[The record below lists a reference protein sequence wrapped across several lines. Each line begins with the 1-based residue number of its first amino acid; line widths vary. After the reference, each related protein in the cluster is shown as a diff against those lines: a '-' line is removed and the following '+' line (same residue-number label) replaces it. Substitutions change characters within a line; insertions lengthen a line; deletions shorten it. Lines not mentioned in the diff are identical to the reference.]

1 MPGSEFIRVTAR
13 IRPSAST
20 TPQERIVDVTDSK
33 NLCFNSR
40 SPKYFTYD
48 AVFDENVTQEQVFDE
63 LGSRIIDGC
72 VNGFN
77 GTIFAYGQTG
87 SGKTH
92 TMLGPSN
99 IENFLSSSLHRGLI
113 PRACEALFAR
123 LCTKAAEMGEHF
135 KYEVTC
141 KFVELYN
148 EEFYDLLSNSQQ
160 KLTIRSDSK
169 VVQLLGVSEH
179 PVESSV
185 DMMRILELG
194 WESRRTAETAMN
206 RESSRSHAIFIIDVK
221 TEELVNTIVK
231 KKTATLNLVDLAG
244 SERQTQAK
252 TIGDRFK
259 EAININSSLSVL
271 GRVIRILSGANRGD
285 KHIPYRESK
294 LTHILR
300 DSLGGNSKTAVIVN
314 IHPDIGYYSDT
325 LSTLQFS
332 AECRK
337 IENRVHAN
345 EDLTGDTVMAYKSE
359 INRLR
364 EELETVEGR
373 IRNEME
379 AKVASLEQ
387 ELQSWKEAAVSREKQ
402 LVEAQLHRDVL
413 AAQIMSRASGEGDAK
428 SYDDMMNAMV
438 TQLTAR
444 IDAVK
449 TLEDLSRVQLED
461 DLSNVYRELD
471 IMKQRCESAEAARKI
486 QSEKLKS
493 LLEGYDDTLSG
504 SPLRRLNLN
513 TPGRQSSSFKTP
525 KDRKKRRETMFTPG
539 RNNPDRMSRAFRPV
553 LFDDSTDESQ
563 ENIEQDEDMKEER
576 ELLRL
581 EMDNNRLKQIVA
593 EKEATIEEICESQK
607 AQAKQWI
614 EEKKQYLE
622 RTSSLNS
629 QIEQLMVDKGE
640 LVKNAEETRQKWEI
654 LSAKISASND
664 EKCRLEQEIDQLQ
677 AEKFEIEERLQEVLN
692 EQEHY
697 LMEKRTYADLRVV
710 NSGLSNE
717 LAEVRRKCASLESK
731 CSAEEYEKRRLQD
744 HLGGVQGENC
754 KLKNS
759 LRVAE
764 EAIQTSRADVERAN
778 EQVAKLVE
786 EKQTEHNS
794 LQETKAT
801 LKKMREENSDLLH
814 NNDRLKRELEQLREK
829 TNCMD
834 RDFAEEIGKLKRR
847 YANDISN
854 VEGLVEMER
863 NAHEMTKKQFT
874 DFRDQTQQTFD
885 QKIAEIRESY
895 SNKEKRLTTDMSD
908 KESQIMRLQAE
919 KETLLEKVNEL
930 NTARQV
936 LEKTQDELD
945 RTKRELT
952 LLKEKNEEDDRAI
965 AALAGHQNHRQ
976 KVSYLD
982 KIRLENFH
990 LKQQV
995 AELEASLKR
1004 CQGGRTAPRPAPAPR
1019 GPSTRSRSA
1028 RGAV

>member
-1 MPGSEFIRVTAR
+1 
-13 IRPSAST
+13 
-20 TPQERIVDVTDSK
+20 
-33 NLCFNSR
+33 FNSR

-77 GTIFAYGQTG
+77 GTIFAYGEFRPESVISCAISGQTG

-206 RESSRSHAIFIIDVK
+206 RESSRSHAIFIID
-221 TEELVNTIVK
+221 
-231 KKTATLNLVDLAG
+231 
-244 SERQTQAK
+244 
-252 TIGDRFK
+252 
-259 EAININSSLSVL
+259 SLSVL

-364 EELETVEGR
+364 EELET
-373 IRNEME
+373 
-379 AKVASLEQ
+379 
-387 ELQSWKEAAVSREKQ
+387 
-402 LVEAQLHRDVL
+402 
-413 AAQIMSRASGEGDAK
+413 

-444 IDAVK
+444 VDAVK

-593 EKEATIEEICESQK
+593 EKEATIEEICETQK

-677 AEKFEIEERLQEVLN
+677 AEKFEIEERLQ
-692 EQEHY
+692 
-697 LMEKRTYADLRVV
+697 
-710 NSGLSNE
+710 
-717 LAEVRRKCASLESK
+717 
-731 CSAEEYEKRRLQD
+731 AEEYEKRRLQD
-744 HLGGVQGENC
+744 HLGSMQGENC

-778 EQVAKLVE
+778 E
-786 EKQTEHNS
+786 
-794 LQETKAT
+794 QETKAT

-919 KETLLEKVNEL
+919 KETLLKF
-930 NTARQV
+930 Q
-936 LEKTQDELD
+936 
-945 RTKRELT
+945 
-952 LLKEKNEEDDRAI
+952 
-965 AALAGHQNHRQ
+965 AA
-976 KVSYLD
+976 
-982 KIRLENFH
+982 
-990 LKQQV
+990 
-995 AELEASLKR
+995 
-1004 CQGGRTAPRPAPAPR
+1004 
-1019 GPSTRSRSA
+1019 
-1028 RGAV
+1028 